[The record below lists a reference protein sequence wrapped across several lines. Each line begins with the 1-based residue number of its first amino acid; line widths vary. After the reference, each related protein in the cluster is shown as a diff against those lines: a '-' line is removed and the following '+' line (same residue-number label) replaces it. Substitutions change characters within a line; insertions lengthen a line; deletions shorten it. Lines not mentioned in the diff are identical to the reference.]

1 LQGNNNEEPSVKSN
15 VETLS
20 PTRVKLDVEV
30 DFQELSPYI
39 AGAYKKLA
47 SQINIPGF
55 RKGKVPAA
63 MIEQRVGRAAV
74 LDEAINEALP
84 QFYAQAAREHS
95 LLVIGRPEVDIKEL
109 KDNEKLHFTVE
120 VSVRPD
126 VTLPDFSKITIT
138 VDNVEVKDEDLDEQI
153 DELRARFGTLHT
165 VDRTTKTGDFVTVD
179 LTARIDGAEI
189 DGGKANDISYEVGS
203 NRMIDGLDEAL
214 VGMSVN
220 ETKVFTTQLVGQQEG
235 EQGDVEIVVK
245 AVKERELPPVD
256 DAFAKLASE
265 FDTIDE
271 LKKDFTERLTRLKK
285 LEQGKQARDLLV
297 EKLLGDIAIE
307 VPDDLVLEEVN
318 NHLEGE
324 GRLED
329 EVHRAEVDKEV
340 RDSVKSE
347 FLLDS
352 LVKAEEVQI
361 SEIELTE
368 YLVRMSQRY
377 GMAPDQFAQ
386 ELQKAGQITQVIAEV
401 TRAKA
406 LASVLGRINVVDK
419 SGAKVELEELR
430 TPAAAAAEAATSV
443 AE

>member
-1 LQGNNNEEPSVKSN
+1 MKSN

-20 PTRVKLDVEV
+20 PTRVKISVEV
-30 DFQELSPYI
+30 AFEELSPYI
-39 AGAYKKLA
+39 ADAYKKLA
-47 SQINIPGF
+47 AQINVPGF

-63 MIEQRVGRAAV
+63 MVEQRVGRPAI
-74 LDEAINEALP
+74 LDEAINAALP
-84 QFYAQAAREHS
+84 EFYGQAAREHT
-95 LLVIGRPEVDIKEL
+95 LLVIGRPVVDIKEF
-109 KDNEKLHFTVE
+109 KDNEKLEFTVE
-120 VSVRPD
+120 VSIRPE

-138 VDNVEVKDEDLDEQI
+138 VDNAEVKDEDLNEQI

-165 VDRTTKTGDFVTVD
+165 VERATKSGDFVTVD
-179 LTARIDGAEI
+179 LTARINGEEV

-214 VGMSVN
+214 VGMSAGD
-220 ETKVFTTQLVGQQEG
+220 EKVFTTQLVGQKDDEK
-235 EQGDVEIVVK
+235 GDVEIRLKV
-245 AVKERELPPVD
+245 VKERELPPVD

-265 FDTIDE
+265 FDTIAE
-271 LKKDFTERLTRLKK
+271 LKADFTERLTRLKK
-285 LEQGKQARDLLV
+285 LEQGAQARDLLV
-297 EKLLGDIAIE
+297 EKLLGDLTIE

-318 NHLEGE
+318 SHLEGE

-329 EVHRAEVDKEV
+329 AVHRAEVDKEV
-340 RDSVKSE
+340 RDGIKSE

-352 LVKAEEVQI
+352 IVKAEDVQI
-361 SEIELTE
+361 TEIELTD

-377 GMAPDQFAQ
+377 GMGPEQFAQ

-406 LASVLGRINVVDK
+406 LASVLGRISVVDK
-419 SGAKVELEELR
+419 AGTKIELEDLR
-430 TPAAAAAEAATSV
+430 TPQAAAAEAS

>member
-1 LQGNNNEEPSVKSN
+1 
-15 VETLS
+15 
-20 PTRVKLDVEV
+20 
-30 DFQELSPYI
+30 
-39 AGAYKKLA
+39 
-47 SQINIPGF
+47 
-55 RKGKVPAA
+55 

-126 VTLPDFSKITIT
+126 VTLPDFSKITVT
-138 VDNVEVKDEDLDEQI
+138 VDNAEVKDEDLNEQI

-165 VDRTTKTGDFVTVD
+165 VERATKTGDFVTVD

-214 VGMSVN
+214 VGMNVN
-220 ETKVFTTQLVGQQEG
+220 ETKVFTTQLVGQQAG

-265 FDTIDE
+265 FDTIEE
-271 LKKDFTERLTRLKK
+271 LKKDFTERLTRVKK
-285 LEQGKQARDLLV
+285 LEQGAQARDLLV
-297 EKLLGDIAIE
+297 EKLLADITIE

-318 NHLEGE
+318 SHLEGE

-329 EVHRAEVDKEV
+329 DTHRAEVDKEV
-340 RDSVKSE
+340 RDSIKSE

-361 SEIELTE
+361 TEIELTE

-419 SGAKVELEELR
+419 AGAKIELEELR
-430 TPAAAAAEAATSV
+430 MPPAAAAA
-443 AE
+443 AESAPE

>member
-1 LQGNNNEEPSVKSN
+1 MKSN

-20 PTRVKLDVEV
+20 PTRVKISVEV
-30 DFQELSPYI
+30 AFEELSPYI
-39 AGAYKKLA
+39 ADAYKKLA
-47 SQINIPGF
+47 AQINVPGF

-63 MIEQRVGRAAV
+63 MVEQRVGRPAI
-74 LDEAINEALP
+74 LDEAINAALP
-84 QFYAQAAREHS
+84 EFYGQAAREHT
-95 LLVIGRPEVDIKEL
+95 LLVIGRPVVDIKEF
-109 KDNEKLHFTVE
+109 KDNEKLDFTVE
-120 VSVRPD
+120 VSVRPE
-126 VTLPDFSKITIT
+126 VTLPDFSKVTIT
-138 VDNVEVKDEDLDEQI
+138 VDNAEVTDADLNEQV

-165 VDRTTKTGDFVTVD
+165 VERATKNGDFVTVD
-179 LTARIDGAEI
+179 LTARINGEEV

-214 VGMSVN
+214 IGMSAGD
-220 ETKVFTTQLVGQQEG
+220 TKTFTTQLVGQQDG
-235 EQGDVEIVVK
+235 ENGDVFIALKV
-245 AVKERELPPVD
+245 VKERELPPVD

-265 FDTIDE
+265 FDTIEE

-285 LEQGKQARDLLV
+285 LEQGAQARDLLV
-297 EKLLGDIAIE
+297 EKLLADLSIE

-318 NHLEGE
+318 SHLEGE

-329 EVHRAEVDKEV
+329 AVHRAEVDKEV
-340 RDSVKSE
+340 RDSIKSE

-352 LVKAEEVQI
+352 IVKAEEVQI
-361 SEIELTE
+361 TEIELTE

-377 GMAPDQFAQ
+377 GMGPEQFAQ

-406 LASVLGRINVVDK
+406 LASVLGRISVVDK
-419 SGAKVELEELR
+419 SGAKIELEDLR
-430 TPAAAAAEAATSV
+430 TPAAAAAEAS

>member
-1 LQGNNNEEPSVKSN
+1 VKSN

-20 PTRVKLDVEV
+20 PTRVKISVEV
-30 DFQELSPYI
+30 AFEELSPYI
-39 AGAYKKLA
+39 ADAYKKLA
-47 SQINIPGF
+47 AQINVPGF

-63 MIEQRVGRAAV
+63 MVEQRVGRPAI
-74 LDEAINEALP
+74 LDEAINAALP
-84 QFYAQAAREHS
+84 EFYGQAAREHT
-95 LLVIGRPEVDIKEL
+95 LLVIGRPVVDIKEF
-109 KDNEKLHFTVE
+109 KDNEKLEFTVE
-120 VSVRPD
+120 VSIRPE

-138 VDNVEVKDEDLDEQI
+138 VDNAEVKDEDLNEQI

-165 VDRTTKTGDFVTVD
+165 VERATKSGDFVTVD
-179 LTARIDGAEI
+179 LTARINGEEV

-214 VGMSVN
+214 VGMSAGD
-220 ETKVFTTQLVGQQEG
+220 EKVFTTQLVGQKDDEK
-235 EQGDVEIVVK
+235 GDVEIRLKV
-245 AVKERELPPVD
+245 VKERELPPVD

-265 FDTIDE
+265 FDTIAE
-271 LKKDFTERLTRLKK
+271 LKADFTERLARLKK
-285 LEQGKQARDLLV
+285 LEQGAQARDLLV
-297 EKLLGDIAIE
+297 EKLLGDLTIE

-318 NHLEGE
+318 SHLEGE

-329 EVHRAEVDKEV
+329 AVHRAEVDKEV
-340 RDSVKSE
+340 RDSIKSE

-352 LVKAEEVQI
+352 IVKAEDVQI
-361 SEIELTE
+361 TEIELTD

-377 GMAPDQFAQ
+377 GMGPEQFAQ

-406 LASVLGRINVVDK
+406 LASVLGRISVVDK
-419 SGAKVELEELR
+419 AGTKIELEDLR
-430 TPAAAAAEAATSV
+430 TPQAAAAEAS